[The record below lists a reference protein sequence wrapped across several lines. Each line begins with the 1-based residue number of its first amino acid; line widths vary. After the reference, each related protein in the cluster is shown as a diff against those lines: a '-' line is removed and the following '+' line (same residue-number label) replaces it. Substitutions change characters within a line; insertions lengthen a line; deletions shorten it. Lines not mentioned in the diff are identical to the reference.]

1 MLRGKLGELFMPSRH
16 LGADAVVYGK
26 PLSRYA
32 AQFFFQLEIAPW
44 THGGLGEEFDRSGD
58 INRSVVDQGIQR
70 FGAFDH
76 QRPAAGSSH
85 EGKHLGVAYLT
96 KNKHLGAPCGS
107 LHLVLEAQHH
117 GAGTID
123 DVQPK
128 FFDATVCGGRFS
140 VGPYKH
146 RGAFG
151 KGVKTAVGS
160 DLQPKALQAG
170 ELGLIVDYFSQRP

>member
-1 MLRGKLGELFMPSRH
+1 MPSRH

-26 PLSRYA
+26 PLSRDA
-32 AQFFFQLEIAPW
+32 AQFFFQLEVASRA
-44 THGGLGEEFDRSGD
+44 HGSLGEKFNGRGDVDRS
-58 INRSVVDQGIQR
+58 IFNQSIQGLR
-70 FGAFDH
+70 AFDYK
-76 QRPAAGSSH
+76 RPAAGSSH
-85 EGKHLGVAYLT
+85 EGKHLWVAYLA
-96 KNKHLGAPCGS
+96 KNKHLGAPCCS
-107 LHLVLEAQHH
+107 LHLVLKAQYH

-123 DVQPK
+123 DVQPQ
-128 FFDATVCGGRFS
+128 FFDAIVCGGRFS

-170 ELGLIVDYFSQRP
+170 ELGLVVDYFSQRP